1 MTVASAIQILDP
13 RAKSIFSVD
22 GIGSSEGDQSLQG
35 AGKSVP
41 TLIRLGGGTT
51 WCEGPVWLEQFG
63 CLLYSDIPA
72 NRMMCWN
79 PQQGVQVWRNE
90 VEFTNGHAL
99 QADGSLLHCSHGQRA
114 ITRTRFIGNTTASSA
129 KGTIAPENSQDNVLV
144 DHYLGGR
151 LNSPN
156 DIVVK
161 SDGSIWFTDPPYGI
175 LSDREGHKAPS
186 EQKHNYV
193 FCFSPTNPQA
203 SLQALSH
210 FVEEPNGLAFSP
222 DEQFLYVSDTSA
234 ALRTDGSGNHHIVK
248 FLVSKDA
255 NSSDWKL
262 SDPTIF
268 AVVTPGLAD
277 GFKLDTNGFLYTSSE
292 NSVQVY
298 HPDGT
303 RVATIAVPEKIGNLC
318 FGGPSNQ
325 QLFICASTS
334 LYSIRLNAVGASPTT
349 ASSITTSSF
358 TAGTLGKEQAHA

>member
-1 MTVASAIQILDP
+1 VAA
-13 RAKSIFSVD
+13 
-22 GIGSSEGDQSLQG
+22 E
-35 AGKSVP
+35 
-41 TLIRLGGGTT
+41 
-51 WCEGPVWLEQFG
+51 
-63 CLLYSDIPA
+63 
-72 NRMMCWN
+72 
-79 PQQGVQVWRNE
+79 
-90 VEFTNGHAL
+90 
-99 QADGSLLHCSHGQRA
+99 HC
-114 ITRTRFIGNTTASSA
+114 
-129 KGTIAPENSQDNVLV
+129 QDEVLV
-144 DHYLGGR
+144 DRYLTGR

-193 FCFSPTNPQA
+193 FCFNPINPQA
-203 SLQALSH
+203 SLRALSH

-248 FLVSKDA
+248 FFVSKDTK
-255 NSSDWKL
+255 NGEWQL

-268 AVVTPGLAD
+268 AVIAPGLAD

-292 NSVQVY
+292 NSVQVF

-318 FGGPSNQ
+318 FGGTGNK

-334 LYSIRLNAVGASPTT
+334 LYTITLNAIGANART
-349 ASSITTSSF
+349 ASTF
-358 TAGTLGKEQAHA
+358 GKDNADA